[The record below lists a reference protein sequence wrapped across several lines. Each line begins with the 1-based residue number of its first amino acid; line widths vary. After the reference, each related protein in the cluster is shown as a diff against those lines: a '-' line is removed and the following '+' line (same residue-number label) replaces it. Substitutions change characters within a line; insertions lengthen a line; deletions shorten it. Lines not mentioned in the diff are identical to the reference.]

1 MIIFTDKETYF
12 IRRIKEEAEK
22 INFPLQIVDP
32 NFISIYS
39 DLMKYN
45 GEDVLLRDVIYFR
58 GSIFKEKR
66 EKILSI
72 SEFCKFRGAK
82 IINSAESSFI
92 SSNKWLCRLYLTK
105 NNIKMP
111 KACLIFDKKDVEE
124 AVNFL
129 GGFPLLLKT
138 FYGSKGSG
146 VIFINDIYSLISV
159 YDYFSALEQN
169 FYLEEFIDSP
179 QKQTIRTICMNKKAI
194 CSFIMTPQKDDFRSN
209 YAKGG
214 NAIITDD
221 KTEKIAVDVMKLC
234 KLDFCAVDMIQD
246 KNTGEYFVLEV
257 NSSPGIEMAEKIT
270 GKNIAKQ
277 FITINW

>member
-22 INFPLQIVDP
+22 INFPLQIIDP

-39 DLMKYN
+39 DSMKYN
-45 GEDVLLRDVIYFR
+45 DEDISLKDVIYFR

-92 SSNKWLCRLYLTK
+92 SSNKWLCRLHLTK

-111 KACLIFDKKDVEE
+111 KACLVFNKKDIED
-124 AVNFL
+124 AVKFL
-129 GGFPLLLKT
+129 GGFPILLKT

-179 QKQTIRTICMNKKAI
+179 QKQTTRTICMNNKAI
-194 CSFIMTPQKDDFRSN
+194 CSFIMTPKEDDFRTN

-214 NAIITDD
+214 NATITDN
-221 KTEKIAVDVMKLC
+221 KTEKIAVDVMKSC

-270 GKNIAKQ
+270 EKNIAKQ
-277 FITINW
+277 FIFEEW

>member
-111 KACLIFDKKDVEE
+111 KAGLIFDKQDGEE

-129 GGFPLLLKT
+129 GDFPLLVQT
-138 FYGSKGSG
+138 F
-146 VIFINDIYSLISV
+146 N
-159 YDYFSALEQN
+159 
-169 FYLEEFIDSP
+169 
-179 QKQTIRTICMNKKAI
+179 
-194 CSFIMTPQKDDFRSN
+194 CS
-209 YAKGG
+209 
-214 NAIITDD
+214 
-221 KTEKIAVDVMKLC
+221 
-234 KLDFCAVDMIQD
+234 
-246 KNTGEYFVLEV
+246 
-257 NSSPGIEMAEKIT
+257 
-270 GKNIAKQ
+270 
-277 FITINW
+277 

>member
-1 MIIFTDKETYF
+1 MIIFADKETYF
-12 IRRIKEEAEK
+12 IRRIREEFDK
-22 INFPLQIVDP
+22 INFPLKIINP
-32 NFISIYS
+32 NFVSIYS
-39 DLMKYN
+39 DSIKYN
-45 GEDVLLRDVIYFR
+45 DQDISVKDVIYFR

-82 IINSAESSFI
+82 VINSAESSFI
-92 SSNKWLCRLYLTK
+92 SSNKWLSRINLIK
-105 NNIKMP
+105 SKIKMP
-111 KACLIFDKKDVEE
+111 KACLIFNKKDIEE

-129 GGFPLLLKT
+129 GGFPILLKT

-159 YDYFSALEQN
+159 YDYFTSLEQN

-179 QKQTIRTICMNKKAI
+179 QKQTVRTICIKDEPI

-214 NAIITDD
+214 NATKTND
-221 KTEKIAVDVMKLC
+221 KTEKIAVDVLKSC
-234 KLDFCAVDMIQD
+234 KLDFCAVDIIQD

-277 FITINW
+277 FISEDW

>member
-1 MIIFTDKETYF
+1 MLIFTDNENYF

-22 INFPLQIVDP
+22 INFPFKIINP
-32 NFISIYS
+32 NFISIYLDS
-39 DLMKYN
+39 MMYK
-45 GEDVLLRDVIYFR
+45 GEEVLLKDVIYFR

-92 SSNKWLCRLYLTK
+92 SSNKWLCRLNLTK

-111 KACLIFDKKDVEE
+111 KACLIFNKKDIEE
-124 AVNFL
+124 VVKFL
-129 GGFPLLLKT
+129 GGFPILLKT

-159 YDYFSALEQN
+159 YDYFTALEQN

-179 QKQTIRTICMNKKAI
+179 QKHTVRTICMKDKAI
-194 CSFIMTPQKDDFRSN
+194 CSFIMIPKEDDFRTN

-214 NAIITDD
+214 HATIADD
-221 KTEKIAVDVMKLC
+221 KTEKIAVDVMKSC
-234 KLDFCAVDMIQD
+234 KLDFCAVDIIQD
-246 KNTGEYFVLEV
+246 NHTGEYFVLEV

>member
-1 MIIFTDKETYF
+1 MLIFTDNENYF

-22 INFPLQIVDP
+22 INFPFKIINP
-32 NFISIYS
+32 NFISIYLDS
-39 DLMKYN
+39 MMYK
-45 GEDVLLRDVIYFR
+45 GEEVLLKDVIYFR

-92 SSNKWLCRLYLTK
+92 SSNKWLCRLNLTK

-111 KACLIFDKKDVEE
+111 KACLIFNKKDIEE
-124 AVNFL
+124 VVKNL
-129 GGFPLLLKT
+129 GGFPILLKT

-159 YDYFSALEQN
+159 YDYFTALEQN

-179 QKQTIRTICMNKKAI
+179 QKHTVRTICMNKKAI
-194 CSFIMTPQKDDFRSN
+194 CSFIMTPKEDDFRTN

-214 NAIITDD
+214 HATIADD
-221 KTEKIAVDVMKLC
+221 KTEKIAVDVMKSC
-234 KLDFCAVDMIQD
+234 KLDFCAVDIIQD
-246 KNTGEYFVLEV
+246 NHTGEYFVLEV
-257 NSSPGIEMAEKIT
+257 NSSPGIEMAEKII